1 MYCQGL
7 KIPRQGE
14 AVGGLPVSDTFPG
27 GVLGL
32 QWQWQA
38 NPQPEKWLRRGAD
51 GLHLVCGS
59 AATIWRMPNMLSQ
72 MLPAADFTAEVK
84 LSLTNAGAG
93 AKTGVVIEGHTYSA
107 IELCRSENG
116 CLLRVLRG
124 DVKES
129 VQRGQVVPVSGALS
143 EAEEVILAEKKL
155 DTTEIAVTIK
165 VTDARQ
171 VQYGVAAGGENTPLG
186 AAQPITR
193 ATWTGARLGV
203 YARGGTEADT
213 ADIAVFA
220 LKF

>member
-1 MYCQGL
+1 M
-7 KIPRQGE
+7 P
-14 AVGGLPVSDTFPG
+14 
-27 GVLGL
+27 GL

-72 MLPAADFTAEVK
+72 MLPAADFTAEVR
-84 LSLTNAGAG
+84 LSLTNAGVG

-129 VQRGQVVPVSGALS
+129 VQHGQVVPISGARS
-143 EAEEVILAEKKL
+143 EAEEVILAEENL
-155 DTTEIAVTIK
+155 DTTEITVTIK

-171 VQYGVAAGGENTPLG
+171 VQYGYIAGGESTPLG

-213 ADIAVFA
+213 ADIAAFA
-220 LKF
+220 VKF

>member
-1 MYCQGL
+1 M
-7 KIPRQGE
+7 P
-14 AVGGLPVSDTFPG
+14 
-27 GVLGL
+27 GL

-72 MLPAADFTAEVK
+72 MLPAADFTAEVR

-107 IELCRSENG
+107 IELCRRENG

-129 VQRGQVVPVSGALS
+129 VQCGQVVPISGARS
-143 EAEEVILAEKKL
+143 EAEEVTLTEKKL
-155 DTTEIAVTIK
+155 DTTEITVTIK

-171 VQYGVAAGGENTPLG
+171 VQYGYIAGGESNPLG

-213 ADIAVFA
+213 ADIAAFA
-220 LKF
+220 VKF